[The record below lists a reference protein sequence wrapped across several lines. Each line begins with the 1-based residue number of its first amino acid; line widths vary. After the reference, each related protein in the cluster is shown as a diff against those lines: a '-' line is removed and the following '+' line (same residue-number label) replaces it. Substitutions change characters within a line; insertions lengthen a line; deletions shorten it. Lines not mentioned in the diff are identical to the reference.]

1 MSPPTFHAAI
11 VENMHNGI
19 VRIRGKEKTD
29 IEIAG
34 KLTFKL
40 FFGFGCIAT
49 VIISVLNYSQL
60 DSNELSFILQEAAF
74 ILIFFTIMGLIPYLL
89 LTYGVNIL
97 RVVSGHHKLWW
108 DDFTFD
114 GESVKSRM
122 YKFKASDI
130 AFVESRTQKFPENDS
145 WHYASIMKS
154 NGVEIGRVMVAYRDK
169 KKMVK
174 YLSDLF
180 ETS

>member
-1 MSPPTFHAAI
+1 MNPPTFHSAI
-11 VENMHNGI
+11 VEDMHNGV

-29 IEIAG
+29 IQIAG

-49 VIISVLNYSQL
+49 VIITVLNYSQF
-60 DSNELSFILQEAAF
+60 SNELSSLLETAAL

-89 LTYGVNIL
+89 LTYGLNIL
-97 RVVSGHHKLWW
+97 RVVGGHHKLWW

-114 GESVKSRM
+114 GERVKSRK

-180 ETS
+180 KTS